1 MNTCST
7 NAAFRAVFKVFI
19 TLSAKICASLLCLS
33 TASADISRLDTFNYL
48 MTSQKRPLVA
58 SEFVK
63 LHKGLARIGY
73 GNSSSKSY
81 FYDFSISPNFRYE
94 TNVNG
99 GNPNKPLQLGRAVFL
114 GDPELA
120 KISSTVMDINGLFN
134 MRFITTPGSYLS
146 LNTHLQHTQSL
157 ETHHTA
163 NASSI
168 GGCYYQLIATWK
180 YFDFC
185 NSYSSSEKEIT
196 QNKQQIS
203 SIALTNIYE
212 TSENNSLM
220 ISIGSTLQHQQN
232 FEQNQY
238 FFRINSIGYSGY
250 NPSLGVT
257 LGEPKTG
264 ELVLRESIS
273 GSLLLPIMQS
283 SKVKLSA
290 EISNFSGGKILGFNR
305 NEQKLKFQF
314 DVPIT
319 QKMSV
324 AIGYFKNDSNID
336 YFDNEGPLLSVTFLN
351 F

>member
-1 MNTCST
+1 MFIKTI
-7 NAAFRAVFKVFI
+7 NAFVAICVCATIAEGDQTRLFAF
-19 TLSAKICASLLCLS
+19 SQ
-33 TASADISRLDTFNYL
+33 L
-48 MTSQKRPLVA
+48 MTSQQRPLALGEVVQL
-58 SEFVK
+58 SRN
-63 LHKGLARIGY
+63 LAKVGF
-73 GNSSSKSY
+73 GSDNSNRY
-81 FYDFSISPNFRYE
+81 FYDFSVSPNFRYE

-99 GNPNKPLQLGRAVFL
+99 GNPNKPLQLGRATFL

-163 NASSI
+163 SASSI

-185 NSYSSSEKEIT
+185 NTYSSSEKEIT

-212 TSENNSLM
+212 TSDNNSLM

-238 FFRINSIGYSGY
+238 FFRLNSIGYSGY
-250 NPSLGVT
+250 NPSLSVT
-257 LGEPKTG
+257 LGEPHTG
-264 ELVLRESIS
+264 ELVLREGIS

-283 SKVKLSA
+283 RKVKLSA
-290 EISNFSGGKILGFNR
+290 EISDFRGGKILGFNR
-305 NEQKLKFQF
+305 NEQKIKFQF
-314 DVPIT
+314 DVSIT

-336 YFDNEGPLLSVTFLN
+336 YFDNEGPLLSATFLN